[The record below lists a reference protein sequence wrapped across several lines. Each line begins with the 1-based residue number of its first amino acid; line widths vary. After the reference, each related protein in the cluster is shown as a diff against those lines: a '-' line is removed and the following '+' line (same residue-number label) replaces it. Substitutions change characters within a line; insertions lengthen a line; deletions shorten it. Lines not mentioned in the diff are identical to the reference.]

1 MQKKSPLDSLMLSF
15 SCPVLWDSME
25 GDERERLCRQCNK
38 KVYNI
43 SQMSKSEAEE
53 LLQSNKRGEK
63 KCVKFYQRKDG
74 TITTDECPKFLR
86 PVRDHCRSVIHAVS
100 LSIAFIISIV
110 GGTTLLKLNR
120 ASQEAVTSSYYYPF
134 DPRYGMSGMI
144 GESDLVMLY
153 FTRLAECIHVLTID
167 SVATFSLNELYF
179 KRTFEIEIF
188 EKLKDVFWNRKQFV
202 MAFKCDELVVAI
214 KLEDPRYAPN
224 SLDLICDLDN
234 RRQDRISEIL
244 NAASKMDF
252 SLKDGAIMQE
262 LRDCL
267 AIANCEPPTKAFE
280 YPLGNRYTYMEGT
293 KTISVALDENNRFL
307 FGHILSIAPAFSAS
321 DIAFKNKMMLV
332 FPPLTNQ

>member
-25 GDERERLCRQCNK
+25 GDERERLCRQCDK

-43 SQMSKSEAEE
+43 SQMSKKEAEE
-53 LLQSNKRGEK
+53 LLQSSGEGAK

-74 TITTDECPKFLR
+74 TITTDECPQFLR
-86 PVRDHCRSVIHAVS
+86 PVRDHCRRAFHAVS
-100 LSIAFIISIV
+100 LAIALLISIV
-110 GGTTLLKLNR
+110 SGTTLFKLNR
-120 ASQEAVTSSYYYPF
+120 PSPEVDTSPYYYPV
-134 DPRYGMSGMI
+134 DPRYGMAGTI

-167 SVATFSLNELYF
+167 SIGTFSLNELYF
-179 KRTFEIEIF
+179 KRTFEMEIF
-188 EKLKDVFWNRKQFV
+188 EKLKDAFCRKKQFV

-224 SLDLICDLDN
+224 KYELLAQLES
-234 RRQDRISEIL
+234 RRQLRIREIL
-244 NAASKMDF
+244 NTASNMDF
-252 SLKDGAIMQE
+252 SLKDGAILHK

-280 YPLGNRYTYMEGT
+280 WVSGDLYTYKEGT
-293 KTISVALDENNRFL
+293 KTVPIAFDKSNRHL
-307 FGHILSIAPAFSAS
+307 FGHILSLAPAAS
-321 DIAFKNKMMLV
+321 DLDVAFKTKMMDV
-332 FPPLTNQ
+332 FPPVAK